1 MGAMGVV
8 DKADPK
14 YGSSCRDRLF
24 GELLQ
29 RNLVYNTCW
38 EDPALDRVALN
49 LEPRDRVAM
58 ITSAGCNALDYLL
71 AGAGEVNAVD
81 MNPTQNALLEL
92 KVAAIRSLSFPE
104 FFQLFGKGRS
114 PAARA
119 MYHDAIRG
127 NLSSRGRQYWDRSI
141 SFFEGRRP
149 LQSFYYRGS
158 SGFFARAAVFFARV
172 LRRLR
177 APLDDLLHAG
187 DIAEQERIYRTRIR
201 DRLWTPWLRWILSR
215 KTTLHLVGVPEPQY
229 REITT
234 QYPGG
239 IVQHIRDSLETVLT
253 RLPLRDNYFW
263 RVYLQGHYTED
274 CSPEYLKPEN
284 FALLK
289 GGLLDRLKIHTSTM
303 TEFLRRSEP
312 GFTKL
317 VLLDHMDWL
326 SWKYPRALADEWEAI
341 LDKAGGARVLFR
353 SGGLN
358 VSYLDPLPVRWMGRK
373 IRLGR
378 LLEYDWDLAEAL
390 HETDRVHTYGS
401 FYIADIR
408 TA

>member
-1 MGAMGVV
+1 MV
-8 DKADPK
+8 
-14 YGSSCRDRLF
+14 L
-24 GELLQ
+24 
-29 RNLVYNTCW
+29 T
-38 EDPALDRVALN
+38 
-49 LEPRDRVAM
+49 

-81 MNPTQNALLEL
+81 LNPTQNALLEL
-92 KVAAIRSLSFPE
+92 KVAAIRSLSFAD
-104 FFQLFGKGRS
+104 FFQLFGRGGS
-114 PAARA
+114 PVARV
-119 MYHDAIRG
+119 MYHDAIREG
-127 NLSSRGRQYWDRSI
+127 LSPPARSYWDRHI
-141 SFFEGRRP
+141 SFFEGKRP
-149 LQSFYYRGS
+149 LESFYYRGS
-158 SGFFARAAVFFARV
+158 SGFFARAAVFGARV
-172 LRRLR
+172 LLRLG
-177 APLDDLLHAG
+177 APLDELIAARDV
-187 DIAEQERIYRTRIR
+187 AEQERIYATRIR
-201 DRLWTPWLRWILSR
+201 DRLWKPWLRWMLAR

-229 REITT
+229 REITH

-253 RLPLRDNYFW
+253 KLPLRDNYFW

-274 CSPEYLKPEN
+274 CSPEYLKPRN
-284 FALLK
+284 FDRLR

-303 TEFLRRSEP
+303 AEFLRRSEP

-326 SWKYPRALADEWEAI
+326 SWKYPATLADEWEAI
-341 LDKAGGARVLFR
+341 LEKAAGARVLFR
-353 SGGLN
+353 SGCLN

-373 IRLGR
+373 MRLGR

-390 HETDRVHTYGS
+390 HEKDRVHTYGS